1 MNKLFITL
9 SIMMGVVVL
18 SSNYLVQ
25 FPINYFGLNEILTYG
40 AFSYPIAFL
49 ITDLANR
56 SYGKLLARQI
66 VYLGFLIG
74 IIFTLLFSTDF
85 ADLISVRIAIGSGV
99 AFITAQL
106 LDIQIFDRLRKKE
119 WFVAPLTSSLIGST
133 VDTFLFFSI
142 SFYATGVPWVTLSLG
157 DLAVKV
163 LVALIMLI
171 PFRMLLKIIK
181 PIKVSNIF
189 DENKNDPILKTKLFN
204 QDLDNPIGIA
214 AGFDKNAEVYN
225 PLFKLGFGFV
235 EVGTVTPLKQY
246 GNEKPRVFRLVED
259 QALIN
264 RLGFN
269 NHGSDT
275 ILNRIKSNK
284 KLGVLGVNVGP
295 NKDSNDRLN
304 DYLIGLEKFSEV
316 ADYITI
322 NISSPNTENL
332 RNFHDENK
340 LKDLLTSIS
349 EKKKQLKTEI
359 PVAVKIS
366 PDINENQIDL
376 ISEILL
382 ENEISAIIISN
393 TSEACRETLQNIQRH
408 QKGGLS
414 GKPIEK
420 KSNLLISKF
429 YNLIKG
435 KIKII
440 GVGGVDSGK
449 AAYDKFLLGADYVQ
463 LYTGMVFQGPNIAG
477 MIKKD
482 LKELLIRDGVK
493 NFTEIVG
500 NKTVS

>member
-1 MNKLFITL
+1 MY
-9 SIMMGVVVL
+9 
-18 SSNYLVQ
+18 SN
-25 FPINYFGLNEILTYG
+25 
-40 AFSYPIAFL
+40 
-49 ITDLANR
+49 
-56 SYGKLLARQI
+56 
-66 VYLGFLIG
+66 
-74 IIFTLLFSTDF
+74 
-85 ADLISVRIAIGSGV
+85 
-99 AFITAQL
+99 
-106 LDIQIFDRLRKKE
+106 LR
-119 WFVAPLTSSLIGST
+119 SLIFKI
-133 VDTFLFFSI
+133 DPERAHFLAI
-142 SFYATGVPWVTLSLG
+142 QSLK
-157 DLAVKV
+157 LN
-163 LVALIMLI
+163 L
-171 PFRMLLKIIK
+171 
-181 PIKVSNIF
+181 VSNIF

-204 QDLDNPIGIA
+204 QNLDNPIGIA

-340 LKDLLTSIS
+340 LKELLKSIS

-393 TSEACRETLQNIQRH
+393 TSEASRETLQNIQRH

-429 YNLIKG
+429 YKLIKG

>member
-1 MNKLFITL
+1 MY
-9 SIMMGVVVL
+9 
-18 SSNYLVQ
+18 SN
-25 FPINYFGLNEILTYG
+25 
-40 AFSYPIAFL
+40 
-49 ITDLANR
+49 
-56 SYGKLLARQI
+56 
-66 VYLGFLIG
+66 
-74 IIFTLLFSTDF
+74 
-85 ADLISVRIAIGSGV
+85 
-99 AFITAQL
+99 
-106 LDIQIFDRLRKKE
+106 LR
-119 WFVAPLTSSLIGST
+119 SLIFKI
-133 VDTFLFFSI
+133 DPERAHFLAI
-142 SFYATGVPWVTLSLG
+142 QSLK
-157 DLAVKV
+157 LN
-163 LVALIMLI
+163 L
-171 PFRMLLKIIK
+171 
-181 PIKVSNIF
+181 VSNIF

-295 NKDSNDRLN
+295 NKNSNDRLN

-332 RNFHDENK
+332 RNFHEENK
-340 LKDLLTSIS
+340 LKELLKSVS

-393 TSEACRETLQNIQRH
+393 TSEASRETLQNIQRH

-429 YNLIKG
+429 YKLIKG